1 VQSSKMIL
9 CDGCGQFAD
18 QGHIARRLK
27 RLENLTRYRPIHVQV
42 LFLGAASPTPD
53 ADHLYSAEN
62 EFRGE
67 GLALLLALGIDP
79 ARKSVETVLADFQRR
94 GYLLAHVLECP
105 NKSAD
110 AKPVQELSEK
120 RLAATTVRIRRS
132 LKPKKVVLLGRELDI
147 FVDRFAKEA
156 VGAELALSPSGQA
169 FRLAELAPG
178 SLEAAIRITPV
189 ASL

>member
-1 VQSSKMIL
+1 MLSEELI

-18 QGHIARRLK
+18 QVHLGRRLK
-27 RLENLTRYRPIHVQV
+27 RLENMTRYRPIHVQA
-42 LFLGAASPTPD
+42 LFLSAASPAAD

-79 ARKSVETVLADFQRR
+79 AEKSIETVLTDFQRR
-94 GYLLAHVLECP
+94 GYLVAHLLECA

-110 AKPVQELSEK
+110 AKGAQELLEK
-120 RLAATTVRIRRS
+120 RFAAATVRIRRS
-132 LKPKKVVLLGRELDI
+132 LRPKKVVLLGRELDP
-147 FVDRFAKEA
+147 FVKRFTNEA
-156 VGAELALSPSGQA
+156 VGAELALSPSGHA
-169 FRLAELAPG
+169 FRLEDLAPG
-178 SLEAAIRITPV
+178 SLEALIRVTPV